1 VFAVVSVFAH
11 GSKALRLS
19 RLPPP
24 DDLLWQARLG
34 VSKVEKTSRANL
46 RTLTELPEAL
56 RGKRLVL
63 IGDSNDRK
71 FSGWLFSQVSA
82 KHKGTKSKIN
92 ALNGGLNFYG
102 LATITEKNFEDH
114 DLIVNYVWHGG
125 VMSIP
130 PQPSWHARQLQGG
143 AVPWRQGII
152 PRWDNGTEVVSSAQ
166 IAISALQHFALTD
179 KRPMIVVL
187 QSSLWD
193 SALAAE
199 GKFFG
204 QQFRN
209 AAKEI
214 EDWDFEDWDWLGKA
228 SEFVRAVQS
237 VEKESRIEQLYW
249 RTNANCPNSPNQSS
263 SRNTWIDSI
272 TEKQAAAI
280 RNAVSQRV
288 PPWDN
293 IGLFDWRQDYITTEC
308 DGIHYTPE
316 GYEDLF
322 THLIRLVR

>member
-1 VFAVVSVFAH
+1 M
-11 GSKALRLS
+11 
-19 RLPPP
+19 
-24 DDLLWQARLG
+24 LWQARLG
-34 VSKVEKTSRANL
+34 ASGGGNFRANL
-46 RTLTELPEAL
+46 SNPKELPEAL

-71 FSGWLFSQVSA
+71 LSGWLFSQVSA
-82 KHKGTKSKIN
+82 QSKRTKSNIN
-92 ALNGGLNFYG
+92 VLNGGLNFYG
-102 LATITEKNFEDH
+102 MSAITEKDFEDH
-114 DLIVNYVWHGG
+114 GLLVNYVWHGG

-143 AVPWRQGII
+143 AVPWRHGII
-152 PRWDNGTEVVSSAQ
+152 PKWDNGTEVVSSAQ
-166 IAISALQHFALTD
+166 IAVSALQHFAQTD

-199 GKFFG
+199 DKFSG
-204 QQFRN
+204 QGSYRS
-209 AAKEI
+209 AEV
-214 EDWDFEDWDWLGKA
+214 EFEDWDWLGKA

-237 VEKESRIEQLYW
+237 VEKNSRIEQLYW
-249 RTNANCPNSPNQSS
+249 RTVSNCPNSPKQSS
-263 SRNTWIDSI
+263 TRNTWIDSI

-293 IGLFDWRQDYITTEC
+293 IGLFDWRQDYIATEC
-308 DGIHYTPE
+308 DGIHYTPK